1 LIASESGAEVLP
13 LKRHRILALATGL
26 LLVLAACGGDGSDG
40 DASSDERPPA
50 EVLAAAGTAT
60 EESGTARIASDQ
72 VTSAQSQEFTTTV
85 EGIVDLES
93 GDSESTLELVLPGQE
108 PQSAQLITDGAT
120 GYIEASA
127 FPGAPTDAQ
136 WISIDFESVGAQM
149 GINVEAFRQNGAGQ
163 LAYLSEVAEVEE
175 MGTETVRDVETT
187 HYRFTADIAALA
199 ESGPEELRS
208 SYEQLVEITGA
219 EEVPTEVWIDG
230 DDRVRRIVTEVE
242 IEQQGQQ
249 FTQQSTVEYYEFGVE
264 LDVQPPPEEDTVDIT
279 ELGSGGQA
287 P

>member
-1 LIASESGAEVLP
+1 MEVLP

-127 FPGAPTDAQ
+127 FPGAPTDAR

-163 LAYLSEVAEVEE
+163 LAYLSEVADVEE
-175 MGTETVRDVETT
+175 VGTETVRDVETT

-249 FTQQSTVEYYEFGVE
+249 LTQQSTVEYYEFGVE

>member
-1 LIASESGAEVLP
+1 M
-13 LKRHRILALATGL
+13 KRHRILTLATGL

-40 DASSDERPPA
+40 DAASDERPPE

-108 PQSAQLITDGAT
+108 PQSAELITDGAT

-127 FPGAPTDAQ
+127 FPGAPTDSR

-175 MGTETVRDVETT
+175 VGTETIRDVETT

-279 ELGSGGQA
+279 ELGGGGQA